1 MTCLYDGP
9 LVVILILGLTMFDLW
24 TMLFISLIFL
34 GDRVGNES
42 LMQIISSTLIFE
54 VYAYDFLLN
63 GFISLFLFNVTGLVG
78 GLDLE
83 MLETV
88 VEFLTKNED
97 ALMKRPAVVS
107 SEPVLARLIDRI
119 D

>member
-1 MTCLYDGP
+1 
-9 LVVILILGLTMFDLW
+9 
-24 TMLFISLIFL
+24 
-34 GDRVGNES
+34 
-42 LMQIISSTLIFE
+42 LMQIMSSTLIFE

-83 MLETV
+83 MLGTV